1 MSRLLDDADFIIGN
15 YYQAFDPL
23 TKEAL
28 TAPILDG
35 QTLVVC
41 DEAHMLVPRVRDL
54 LSDTLSRWSI
64 DRARNEILSQIL
76 EQSNAG
82 VASTMRR
89 ALAEQSIDED
99 DLEELVAFLSEVK
112 DDLDRIALDDENSE

>member
-41 DEAHMLVPRVRDL
+41 DEAYMLVPRVRDL
-54 LSDTLSRWSI
+54 LSDTLSWCRSTE
-64 DRARNEILSQIL
+64 RATKS
-76 EQSNAG
+76 
-82 VASTMRR
+82 
-89 ALAEQSIDED
+89 
-99 DLEELVAFLSEVK
+99 
-112 DDLDRIALDDENSE
+112 